1 MVVPPMLILHGEED
15 VRVPVSQAWGVRRA
29 LQSEGLSFE
38 LVTYPRQGHFFAE
51 QKFWIDMA
59 MRIGRWCDK
68 YIGPREPRDL

>member
-29 LQSEGLSFE
+29 LQSEGLPFE

-68 YIGPREPRDL
+68 YIGPGA